1 MNQLYRFF
9 LIVCVASLAAACN
22 RDPQTDS
29 QTDRRTT
36 VTIDCAGAF
45 GVDVRTFI
53 EGQLSDGNL
62 EIGWDEADRFRL
74 WSCRSGDGT
83 PATSGTDFA
92 LYHYD
97 MTFPVA
103 RFKGEV
109 DLSAYSA
116 GDTYDYYAV
125 SPAPA
130 SEADVRGTLVSY
142 TIPAVQTGE
151 FDGKSDILT
160 AQLFGA
166 PALAEGHNPDI
177 RLQFQHR
184 VHVLRIAIPENR
196 MGEDVRAMELS
207 FPSPVAGRLTVDASG
222 RTEPVLT
229 EGSSVVRLNFAE
241 PKRVGDV
248 VYVTIAPTTIP
259 AEGVISMRIIGRT
272 GETSTDCLG
281 GVERTM
287 AAGHFSPV
295 KLHVPQMKMRYTR
308 LTFRLPADRGV
319 NTLGEAVN
327 KVKITPSGGSLA
339 GATLPDNS
347 VLSGSELTYAV
358 SSADGRDYSL
368 LLMPDVAER
377 IVAGLNG
384 KAMTATFE
392 SESAQNLTSRIV
404 GKTLNINAEN
414 IYDLSV
420 PYLYEERFDG
430 ISSYDY
436 HSAFEGSDGKNPN
449 PIPLDS
455 YGLLSWSGTRV
466 GLKAGTSIRIMGR
479 TEIGMYVK
487 ADYNGRV
494 DSAPIAVGRLKSGKK
509 PKVAVSF
516 DYCTDRY
523 NGTGS
528 NTGDPLLSF
537 GYMTQGGIIPLDA
550 GVGTAF
556 ENGWKM
562 SLDYKDKK
570 NADHYGDAGRHTY
583 GGNWSKV
590 IPACTEEI
598 RLSWFITNNHAR
610 AFGANGVYYIYIDNV
625 KAKIVK

>member
-9 LIVCVASLAAACN
+9 LIVCVALLAAACN

-160 AQLFGA
+160 AQLLGA

-229 EGSSVVRLNFAE
+229 EDSSVVRLNFAE

-259 AEGVISMRIIGRT
+259 AEGVISMRIMGYT

-339 GATLPDNS
+339 GATLSNNS
-347 VLSGSELTYAV
+347 VLSGSELVYDV
-358 SSADGRDYSL
+358 SPSDGRDYSVFL
-368 LLMPDVAER
+368 PTDVVEE
-377 IVAGLNG
+377 IIAGLNG

-392 SESAQNLTSRIV
+392 SVSAQNLTSTAA
-404 GKTLNINAEN
+404 GKTIIRDSETV
-414 IYDLSV
+414 YDLSV
-420 PYLYEERFDG
+420 PYLYVEDF
-430 ISSYDY
+430 S
-436 HSAFEGSDGKNPN
+436 
-449 PIPLDS
+449 
-455 YGLLSWSGTRV
+455 
-466 GLKAGTSIRIMGR
+466 RIGDFNHE
-479 TEIGMYVK
+479 T
-487 ADYNGRV
+487 
-494 DSAPIAVGRLKSGKK
+494 
-509 PKVAVSF
+509 
-516 DYCTDRY
+516 T
-523 NGTGS
+523 TGS
-528 NTGDPLLSF
+528 NSVDGMDGWSISRARSTAGSHVRLRPFWAFGRYQSRLDSCPIGSFEQTPGSGPVLKSSVTSISLNITFTAGAEKVNTPLQLGWTTTTGNISASENISHVTGNVTLPKNTDGAQRSYSF
-537 GYMTQGGIIPLDA
+537 NVSN
-550 GVGTAF
+550 VG
-556 ENGWKM
+556 
-562 SLDYKDKK
+562 L
-570 NADHYGDAGRHTY
+570 NA
-583 GGNWSKV
+583 
-590 IPACTEEI
+590 
-598 RLSWFITNNHAR
+598 RLSWKTNITSGTWGTYSNTP
-610 AFGANGVYYIYIDNV
+610 IDNIVV
-625 KAKIVK
+625 KIKK